1 MRLKYGELRPGKVLR
16 VEDAYGTIKGSCLGI
31 FAETENPDN
40 LPPMFPNPLGQ
51 TSSTSF
57 CQPHEGDLI
66 WVMSFS
72 DNPWAL
78 YYTFQNAAGHHN
90 KEILDKNYKDA
101 EILLRRKNE
110 SGGDAMMEYNSE
122 DGSVVKNGKAIY
134 QADQKGN
141 LHMEREGDHR
151 TVEINEDGI
160 SLGSSGKSDQPAVMG
175 DKCEDT
181 FKSIYKCL
189 ALIAEVCKENPYT
202 AAIAPAIENVL
213 PEIQSNIEQIK
224 SEYVTLD

>member
-1 MRLKYGELRPGKVLR
+1 MRLRFGELRPGKVLR
-16 VEDAYGTIKGSCLGI
+16 VEDSYGTIKGSCQGI
-31 FAETENPDN
+31 FAETEDPDN

-78 YYTFQNAAGHHN
+78 YYTFQNSAGHHN
-90 KEILDKNYKDA
+90 KEILDNNYKDA
-101 EILLRRKNE
+101 EILMRRKNE
-110 SGGDAMMEYNSE
+110 AGEDAMMEYNST
-122 DGSVVKNGKAIY
+122 DGSVIRNGKAMY

-141 LHMEREGDHR
+141 LHMERDGEHR
-151 TVEINEDGI
+151 TVEVNEKGI
-160 SLGSSGKSDQPAVMG
+160 SLGSPGKSDQPAILG

-189 ALIAEVCKENPYT
+189 KQIAAVCKDNVYT

-213 PEIQSNIEQIK
+213 PEIRSNIEQIK
-224 SEYVTLD
+224 SDHVTLD

>member
-1 MRLKYGELRPGKVLR
+1 MKLRFGELRPGKVLR
-16 VEDAYGTIKGSCLGI
+16 VEDSYGTIKGSCLGM
-31 FAETENPDN
+31 FAENEDPDK

-57 CQPHEGDLI
+57 CQPHVGDLI

-78 YYTFQNAAGHHN
+78 YYTFQNSAGHHN
-90 KEILDKNYKDA
+90 KEILDNNYKDA

-110 SGGDAMMEYNSE
+110 SGGDAMMEYNST
-122 DGSVVKNGKAIY
+122 DGSVIRNGKALY
-134 QADQKGN
+134 QADQEGN

-151 TVEINEDGI
+151 TVEVNEDGI
-160 SLGSSGKSDQPAVMG
+160 SLGSSGKSDQPAVLG
-175 DKCEDT
+175 DKCEDSL
-181 FKSIYKCL
+181 KSIYKCL
-189 ALIAEVCKENPYT
+189 AQIASVCKDNVYT

-213 PEIQSNIEQIK
+213 PEIRSNIEQIK
-224 SEYVTLD
+224 SEHVTLD